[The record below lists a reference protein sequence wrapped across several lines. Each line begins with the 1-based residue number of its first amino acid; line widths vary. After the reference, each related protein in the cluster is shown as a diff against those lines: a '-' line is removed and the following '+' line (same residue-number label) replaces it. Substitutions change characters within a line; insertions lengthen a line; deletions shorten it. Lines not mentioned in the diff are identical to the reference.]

1 MADALRANAYMTSL
15 NLESNSISSVGLEA
29 IAEALRTNT
38 SLSELKLANQRA
50 TFSQASELTTCHL
63 LLAATC
69 CYLLLEYLLLLA
81 TSCHYLP
88 LLADRAFSRAS
99 GEKLL
104 ATCYL
109 LLLATTCY

>member
-50 TFSQASELTTCHL
+50 TFSQASELTT
-63 LLAATC
+63 ATC
-69 CYLLLEYLLLLA
+69 CYLLLLAPRVLA
-81 TSCHYLP
+81 TPCYVLP
-88 LLADRAFSRAS
+88 
-99 GEKLL
+99 
-104 ATCYL
+104 
-109 LLLATTCY
+109 LLATTC